1 MSNNLRIGPKLD
13 YSLLHMSYAAEK
25 LNYANKTEFYN
36 KLNEELVHNL
46 DKQWF
51 TNLSQFSALVFDQL
65 PDVNWVGFYLTVSGE
80 LSQELVLG
88 PFQGKPACMKIAF
101 GRGVCG
107 TSAQKREA
115 ILVDDVEAFPGHIAC
130 DSASRSEI
138 VIPLIQN
145 DKVVGVLDVDSP
157 SLKRFTQEDV
167 AGLKLLS
174 ETLLKT
180 TQISL

>member
-1 MSNNLRIGPKLD
+1 MSNKLPLNVKLD
-13 YSLLHMSYAAEK
+13 YSLLHMSYGAEK
-25 LNYANKTEFYN
+25 INYANKTEFYK

-46 DKQWF
+46 DKHWF

-65 PDVNWVGFYLTVSGE
+65 PDINWVGFYLNVSEE
-80 LSQELVLG
+80 LILG

-107 TSAQKREA
+107 TSAAKREP
-115 ILVDDVEAFPGHIAC
+115 ILVDDVDSFPGHIAC

-138 VIPLIQN
+138 VIPLIQGG
-145 DKVVGVLDVDSP
+145 KVLGVLDVDSP

-167 AGLKLLS
+167 TGLKVMTA
-174 ETLLKT
+174 TLLKT
-180 TQISL
+180 TQITL

>member
-1 MSNNLRIGPKLD
+1 MSNKLPWALKLD
-13 YSLLHMSYAAEK
+13 YSRLHMSYVAEK
-25 LNYANKTEFYN
+25 INYTNKIEFYK
-36 KLNEELVHNL
+36 KLNEELAHNL
-46 DKQWF
+46 DKHWF

-65 PDVNWVGFYLTVSGE
+65 PDINWVGFYLTVPGE
-80 LSQELVLG
+80 QNSELVLG
-88 PFQGKPACMKIAF
+88 PFQGKPACMKIQF

-115 ILVDDVEAFPGHIAC
+115 ILIDDVDAFPGHIAC
-130 DSASRSEI
+130 DSASRSEV
-138 VIPLIQN
+138 VIPLIQG

-174 ETLLKT
+174 DTLLKT
-180 TQISL
+180 TQILL